1 MTLRSPHPDLRL
13 QHLDAVDS
21 TNRVAADAARS
32 GAADGLVIV
41 ADVQT
46 AGRGRQGRRWVAPPA
61 CGLTVSF
68 LRRPRVDA
76 ADAWVWTLLAGL
88 AAHAVAPGGAW
99 LKWPNDLMIGGRK
112 AGGVLCEL
120 VTTGMRLDAIVVGV
134 GLNLVDP
141 PGGWPTDIAARAT
154 SLAALDPA
162 LADRQTVLD
171 RHAAALLDF
180 EATRAIAGTPT
191 ILRAAEQ
198 AMGPMI
204 GRTVTVDGRTAR
216 VLGIGHNGALRLTG
230 AQGPFTVLA
239 GDVHLGG

>member
-76 ADAWVWTLLAGL
+76 ADAWIWTLLAGL

-99 LKWPNDLMIGGRK
+99 LKWPNDLMIGERK

-141 PGGWPTDIAARAT
+141 PGGWPDAIAARAT

-162 LADRQTVLD
+162 LAARHLSWCGHPVLVAHSDGLD
-171 RHAAALLDF
+171 RRWSASAYDDAVLRCPPLLAALLYRDF
-180 EATRAIAGTPT
+180 
-191 ILRAAEQ
+191 
-198 AMGPMI
+198 
-204 GRTVTVDGRTAR
+204 GRTADD
-216 VLGIGHNGALRLTG
+216 I
-230 AQGPFTVLA
+230 TVVA
-239 GDVHLGG
+239 VGRAA